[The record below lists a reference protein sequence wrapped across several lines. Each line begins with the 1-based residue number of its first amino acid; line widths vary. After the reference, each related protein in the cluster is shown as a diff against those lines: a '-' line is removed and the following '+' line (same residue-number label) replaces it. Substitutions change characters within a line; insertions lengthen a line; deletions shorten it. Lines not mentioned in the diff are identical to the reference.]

1 MSPETRS
8 FRSGTLRLLFLYL
21 SLFHFAPALGVVLT
35 PATTNALSSRHD
47 LAKRV
52 KQPFPSF
59 PDTYEGRVQKGQYL
73 KELLPLS
80 PTQAQE
86 FNGGVTVASPF
97 QNSNEMIRW
106 GWSPSPNPYPYMMSS
121 HRPAFKDAL
130 DEAFKDPDYPVDPT
144 LNMVW
149 HVLHDRPFRLAEGG
163 LGQPTLGKYSNV
175 VNPEDG
181 AFIFD
186 SNFSPSWAKKEIG
199 RGDVPDLD
207 TVSDIAYFQW
217 KDGCSAKGSD
227 IRGLKVVFRSHV
239 LNDKTFQIVVE
250 ALRRGGHPKIPT
262 WNERITFSMDTEE
275 GFAILGSVHGAST
288 AWMLIQHKEE
298 LGMKNIKEVVIWA
311 SYANLDLT
319 GNSTLK
325 PDQAHLN
332 LRFTIVDA

>member
-1 MSPETRS
+1 
-8 FRSGTLRLLFLYL
+8 
-21 SLFHFAPALGVVLT
+21 
-35 PATTNALSSRHD
+35 
-47 LAKRV
+47 
-52 KQPFPSF
+52 
-59 PDTYEGRVQKGQYL
+59 
-73 KELLPLS
+73 
-80 PTQAQE
+80 
-86 FNGGVTVASPF
+86 
-97 QNSNEMIRW
+97 
-106 GWSPSPNPYPYMMSS
+106 MSS

-130 DEAFKDPDYPVDPT
+130 DEAFKDPNYAVDPT

-149 HVLHDRPFRLAEGG
+149 HVLHDRPFKLANGQ

-207 TVSDIAYFQW
+207 RY
-217 KDGCSAKGSD
+217 G
-227 IRGLKVVFRSHV
+227 GLKVIFRSHV

-262 WNERITFSMDTEE
+262 WNKRITFSMDTKE

-298 LGMKNIKEVVIWA
+298 LGMKNITEVVIWA
-311 SYANLDLT
+311 SYTSLDLT

-332 LRFTIVDA
+332 LMFTIVDA